1 MANQPAAAAKTA
13 ITPRRDED
21 FPEWYQQVIRAAEL
35 AEPSDVRGCM
45 VIRPWGYG
53 IWENM
58 QRQLDAMFK
67 ATGHRNAYFPL
78 FIPLS
83 YMQKEAEHV
92 EGFAK
97 ECAVV
102 THHRLDIGPDGKMRP
117 APGAELTEPL
127 VVRPTSETIIGATY
141 AKWVQSYR
149 DLPILIN
156 QWCNVVRWEMR
167 PRIFLRT
174 TEFLWQEGHTVHESE
189 AEAREETKRMLD
201 VYEEFVRDYVA
212 VPVFSG
218 EKSESERFP
227 GAVQTL
233 CIEAMVQDRKA
244 IQAGTS
250 HFLGQN
256 FSRASGIQFQTRD
269 GKQEFGWTTSWG
281 MSTRMIGTLIMAHAD
296 DDGLIL
302 PPRIAPTHI
311 VILPITPK
319 EETRAAVLEASDKL
333 AAELRAAHYNGAPI
347 EVQVDRR
354 DLGGGVKN
362 WEWIKKGVPLRV
374 ELGPRDLESGNVAV
388 SRRDQP
394 IKAKEFLARNEFV
407 RRAPEILDSIQNNLL
422 QRAKAF
428 RDVNTRELNSKEE
441 FYDFFTPK
449 NSGKPEIHG
458 GFALAHWNGSRDIEE
473 QVKDDLKVTIRCIP
487 LGDPAAPAE
496 PGTCIFSGA
505 PSLRRVIWAKS
516 Y

>member
-1 MANQPAAAAKTA
+1 MAQQTPAPARTA
-13 ITPRRDED
+13 ITPRREED
-21 FPEWYQQVIRAAEL
+21 FPEWYQQVVRAAEM

-83 YMQKEAEHV
+83 YFEREAAHV

-102 THHRLDIGPDGKMRP
+102 THSRLEVNAEGKMV
-117 APGAELTEPL
+117 PGSPLSEPL
-127 VVRPTSETIIGATY
+127 VVRPTSETIIGASY

-156 QWCNVVRWEMR
+156 QWANVVRWEMR
-167 PRIFLRT
+167 PRVFLRT
-174 TEFLWQEGHTVHESE
+174 TEFLWQEGHTVHETE
-189 AEAREETKRMLD
+189 AEARAETRQMLG
-201 VYEEFVRDYVA
+201 VYEEFVRDHLA
-212 VPVFSG
+212 IPVFSG

-233 CIEAMVQDRKA
+233 CIEAMAQDRKA
-244 IQAGTS
+244 IQGGTS

-256 FSRASGIQFQTRD
+256 FSRASGIQFQSRT
-269 GKQEFGWTTSWG
+269 GTQEFGWTTSWG
-281 MSTRMIGTLIMAHAD
+281 MTTRLIGTLIMVHGD
-296 DDGLIL
+296 DDGLVL
-302 PPRIAPTHI
+302 PPRIAPIHI

-319 EETRAAVLEASDKL
+319 EETRARVLEAATKL
-333 AAELRAAHYNGAPI
+333 AGELRALRYFGAPLDVEI
-347 EVQVDRR
+347 DQR
-354 DLGGGVKN
+354 DLGGGLKN

-394 IKAKEFLARNEFV
+394 VKAKEFVPASEFV
-407 RRAPEILDSIQNNLL
+407 GRAVELLDSIQQNLFE
-422 QRAKAF
+422 RAKQF
-428 RDVNTRELNSKEE
+428 RDAHTRTIDTKEE

-449 NSGKPEIHG
+449 NAAKPEIHG
-458 GFALAHWNGSRDIEE
+458 GFVRAHWNGSREVEE
-473 QVKDDLKVTIRCIP
+473 QIKSDLKVTIRCIP
-487 LGDPAAPAE
+487 FDDPAVPSE
-496 PGTCIFSGA
+496 PGVCPFSGEA
-505 PSLRRVIWAKS
+505 SPRRVIWGKS